1 MLFLD
6 FLPKNVKIT
15 QLVIVGPY
23 PSYEFVSS
31 LIGKKGITRENLF
44 LVVDDAWTI
53 VDLEEENI
61 HIQKVCTVS
70 TNGIVHAKMYF
81 MKYFDRGQEHAM
93 LVTGSANASFNGM
106 MKNAENLS
114 SYIFHEDGKVYE
126 SIERYFTRLTKGKYV
141 KERTVLWRDKV
152 LFLPKIVNSTS
163 NQSFSSWLRSG
174 VLFYKYS
181 NDSDFGVVSIKLKK
195 PLPTAV
201 EWGNSGFGKDDFEN
215 RSALKKRYLNKNGL
229 VKEEKEKKDLTLA
242 GSIETN
248 HGRWMSKDHYNK
260 IKNQLNPTNVLT
272 QSLDKIEK
280 NPNSIVRK
288 LSKKINL
295 LRNANKN
302 NPNVLECLLGID
314 EEYIL
319 NAVKN
324 KIKKDKIKCVNKA
337 FCIRYTCG
345 YEPSSVPN
353 LSSEDWNAF
362 VESWFDFCMMK
373 GDKKPGQQ
381 NPLAIRVKKLLTTS
395 KMKERFSKIDSEMPN
410 SSETLRKWFLNND
423 WNKIKYTDQKTLKD
437 KISSYYKAL
446 KTIK

>member
-6 FLPKNVKIT
+6 FLPKDVKIT

-31 LIGKKGITRENLF
+31 LIGKRGITRENLF
-44 LVVDDAWTI
+44 LVVDDAWAV

-61 HIQKVCTVS
+61 HVRKVCTVS

-81 MKYFDRGQEHAM
+81 MKYFNCGREHAM

-114 SYIFHEDGKVYE
+114 SYTFHENEKVYE

-141 KERTVLWRDKV
+141 KERTIFWRDKV
-152 LFLPKIVNSTS
+152 LFLPKIVNSSS

-174 VLFYKYS
+174 VLFYRYS
-181 NDSDFGVVSIKLKK
+181 NDSDFGVVPIKLKK

-201 EWGNSGFGKDDFEN
+201 EWGKSGFGKDDFEN
-215 RSALKKRYLNKNGL
+215 RSVLKKRYLNKKGL
-229 VKEEKEKKDLTLA
+229 VKEGKAKKDLTLV
-242 GSIETN
+242 GSVETN

-260 IKNQLNPTNVLT
+260 IKNQLNPTNVLAE
-272 QSLDKIEK
+272 SLSKIEK
-280 NPNSIVRK
+280 KPNSIVRK
-288 LSKKINL
+288 LANKINL
-295 LRNANKN
+295 LKTANKN
-302 NPNVLECLLGID
+302 NPNVLECLSGID
-314 EEYIL
+314 EKYIL

-324 KIKKDKIKCVNKA
+324 KIKKDKKKCVNKA

-353 LSSEDWNAF
+353 LSSEDWDAF

-373 GDKKPGQQ
+373 GDRKSGRQ

-395 KMKERFSKIDSEMPN
+395 KMKERFSKIDSEMPI

-437 KISSYYKAL
+437 KISSYYKTL